1 MKRISVL
8 KASMYMHVRERKGEN
23 NQQNL
28 ENYFDSI
35 FLYVIF
41 VI

>member
-1 MKRISVL
+1 MKRVSAL
-8 KASMYMHVRERKGEN
+8 KSSIYMHMKENKGEN

-28 ENYFDSI
+28 VNYFDSI

>member
-1 MKRISVL
+1 MKRISAL
-8 KASMYMHVRERKGEN
+8 KAAIYMHMKKNKGEN

-28 ENYFDSI
+28 ENCFDNI

-41 VI
+41 AI

>member
-1 MKRISVL
+1 MKRISAL
-8 KASMYMHVRERKGEN
+8 KASIHMHMKENKGEN

-35 FLYVIF
+35 FLYVISA
-41 VI
+41 I